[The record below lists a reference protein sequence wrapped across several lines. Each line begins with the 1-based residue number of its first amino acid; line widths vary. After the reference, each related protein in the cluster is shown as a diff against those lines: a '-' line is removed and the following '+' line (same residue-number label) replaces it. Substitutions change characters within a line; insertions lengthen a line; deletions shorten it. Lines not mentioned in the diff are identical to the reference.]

1 MGGQLK
7 GSLLRGLLLGGRFLG
22 RPQPRIC
29 IETGTYLGD
38 STRLLA
44 TIFREVHTIEL
55 SPKYHSLA
63 QENLKDVS
71 GIRFY
76 LGDSGLWV
84 EKILQTIQEPVVV
97 FLDAHWAGGDTACGA
112 EEVPLLRELQ
122 SLTTRSYP
130 DLLII
135 DDVRLIGR
143 SGFSGSEGNP
153 IYPKAAFDWRHITMK
168 KISELAGH
176 GIRHPRM
183 VYRDRLFIFRNCSF
197 FSGVLLATKGFLV
210 STLYTTLRFCRD
222 KFQAPMPKKPFQ
234 AFFG

>member
-1 MGGQLK
+1 MIFMGGQLK

-122 SLTTRSYP
+122 SLATRSYP

-135 DDVRLIGR
+135 D
-143 SGFSGSEGNP
+143 
-153 IYPKAAFDWRHITMK
+153 
-168 KISELAGH
+168 
-176 GIRHPRM
+176 
-183 VYRDRLFIFRNCSF
+183 IF
-197 FSGVLLATKGFLV
+197 L
-210 STLYTTLRFCRD
+210 
-222 KFQAPMPKKPFQ
+222 
-234 AFFG
+234 